1 MESSYT
7 SKIKRISILLALC
20 FFIKIGYAQERTI
33 ASYYANSLQGRTMSN
48 SDKYDK
54 DSLTCAYNRY
64 PMGTMLKVTHL
75 KNGKSVIVKITDR
88 CGIKGRID
96 LSYKAAEELGII
108 KSGIAEVEISK
119 YSLSDRLI
127 KKQENLKV
135 WEYPSYLDFFKFDYL
150 ETNDEQRGF
159 FP

>member
-1 MESSYT
+1 MENSYT
-7 SKIKRISILLALC
+7 YKIKRISILLALC
-20 FFIKIGYAQERTI
+20 FFIKLGYAQERTI
-33 ASYYANSLQGRTMSN
+33 ASYYASSFQGRTMSN

-88 CGIKGRID
+88 CGTKGRID
-96 LSYKAAEELGII
+96 LSYRAAEEIGII

-119 YSLSDRLI
+119 YSLSDALI

-135 WEYPSYLDFFKFDYL
+135 WEYPSYLELLQFDYL
-150 ETNDEQRGF
+150 EPND
-159 FP
+159 P